1 MHGTGVCSTR
11 WLACLCISI
20 HAHFFPTIT
29 QHTASTR
36 YLPLRVR
43 FAFGLK
49 RESVVHQRAWV
60 HVLMGQGRRVYDTDT
75 TANSLVNNEDLRGT
89 GTEDP
94 RSVTGMHSH
103 ANHYSTVT
111 NCLHPRAKGR
121 CRRSSRCREFICTSI
136 SYPSEA
142 RLTLPRSDLSQLSH
156 FVQCRLRASVFLC
169 LRRKKTNLGH
179 RASRLPWIL
188 QPTRTWKSSG
198 RRARSS

>member
-1 MHGTGVCSTR
+1 VHGNGVCSAR

-75 TANSLVNNEDLRGT
+75 QQIVSLIMKIRG
-89 GTEDP
+89 
-94 RSVTGMHSH
+94 
-103 ANHYSTVT
+103 AQA
-111 NCLHPRAKGR
+111 LKI
-121 CRRSSRCREFICTSI
+121 RE
-136 SYPSEA
+136 A
-142 RLTLPRSDLSQLSH
+142 
-156 FVQCRLRASVFLC
+156 
-169 LRRKKTNLGH
+169 
-179 RASRLPWIL
+179 
-188 QPTRTWKSSG
+188 
-198 RRARSS
+198 